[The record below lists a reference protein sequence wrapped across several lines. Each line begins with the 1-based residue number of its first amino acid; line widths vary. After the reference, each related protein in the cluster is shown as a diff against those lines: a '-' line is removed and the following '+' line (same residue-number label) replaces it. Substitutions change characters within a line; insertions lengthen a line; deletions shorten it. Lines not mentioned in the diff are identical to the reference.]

1 MLEHILEQV
10 QMRTCVIA
18 ELAYASLN
26 QCAPCPANIAVGGFR
41 NVPICSPSSFP
52 AFSGLIP
59 AWVLPIVAPLFLVH
73 TNSP

>member
-26 QCAPCPANIAVGGFR
+26 QSAPRPANIAVGGFC
-41 NVPICSPSSFP
+41 NVPF
-52 AFSGLIP
+52 
-59 AWVLPIVAPLFLVH
+59 VLQAVPLPFQV
-73 TNSP
+73 

>member
-10 QMRTCVIA
+10 QMRTGVVA

-26 QCAPCPANIAVGGFR
+26 QSTPCPANIAVGGFC

-59 AWVLPIVAPLFLVH
+59 AWVLPILAPLFHVH
-73 TNSP
+73 MKSP